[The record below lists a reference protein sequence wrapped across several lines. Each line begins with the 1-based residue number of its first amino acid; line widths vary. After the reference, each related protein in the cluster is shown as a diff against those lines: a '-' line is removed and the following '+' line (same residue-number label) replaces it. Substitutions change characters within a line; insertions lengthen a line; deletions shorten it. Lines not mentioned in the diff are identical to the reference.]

1 MLSRTVHPNIL
12 NHSLWWGSCSL
23 CFWRVN
29 SGSSMAE
36 ELVRGTRRTLP
47 SADCCRLYSYGEYW
61 FPSGSRRCCRM
72 TYSSVAIPL
81 LFCTYKY
88 VQVKAILLQWTI
100 SLQCYKSAV
109 LNLQPAAACRPG
121 FHFMLPKDTWHQA
134 GNFNSYENPRMGG
147 CGDKAI

>member
-23 CFWRVN
+23 CFCRVN

-47 SADCCRLYSYGEYW
+47 SADCCKLYSYGEYW

-72 TYSSVAIPL
+72 THSSVVTPL
-81 LFCTYKY
+81 LFFTSEYI
-88 VQVKAILLQWTI
+88 QVRALLPLKGFYAMFQI
-100 SLQCYKSAV
+100 MSLKSAASSSMQSE
-109 LNLQPAAACRPG
+109 LLLHAAQGLLTVADKSE
-121 FHFMLPKDTWHQA
+121 FINQK
-134 GNFNSYENPRMGG
+134 MGG
-147 CGDKAI
+147 RGGDKIK

>member
-23 CFWRVN
+23 CFCRVN

-72 TYSSVAIPL
+72 THSSVVMPL
-81 LFCTYKY
+81 LFFTSEYI
-88 VQVKAILLQWTI
+88 QVRALLPVKGFFATFQI
-100 SLQCYKSAV
+100 RSLKSAAGSSMQSELLLHAAQDSWHWLRY
-109 LNLQPAAACRPG
+109 LN
-121 FHFMLPKDTWHQA
+121 
-134 GNFNSYENPRMGG
+134 S
-147 CGDKAI
+147 

>member
-23 CFWRVN
+23 CFCRVN

-36 ELVRGTRRTLP
+36 ELVRGTKRTLP

-72 TYSSVAIPL
+72 TQFSSNITVTFHIWINTSQSTFANERFLCNVPNLEFEI
-81 LFCTYKY
+81 CSQQQQHA
-88 VQVKAILLQWTI
+88 VWT
-100 SLQCYKSAV
+100 STSCC
-109 LNLQPAAACRPG
+109 PETP
-121 FHFMLPKDTWHQA
+121 HFGWEIWIHKPKNGWK
-134 GNFNSYENPRMGG
+134 GG
-147 CGDKAI
+147 GTK